1 MFIFR
6 LRRPGGSFEKP
17 LPGPPQNFCLV
28 KKIMSRVAIAVGA
41 LGLLLFFAIY
51 LEVKDR
57 IVLVAP
63 MSTPFFEDYQGNY
76 ISEGWG
82 SDAPKGYWKVEGE
95 LPHRLKEAF
104 LAIED
109 KRFYQHFGVDWY
121 ALARAFLN
129 NFFKGP
135 RRGAST
141 IAMQVARMQSPGK
154 RTYWKKLCEI
164 VIARLLVRKYGR
176 EAVFRHYLCLV
187 PQGNRIHGTSYAA
200 RRYFRKPMEDLGWAE
215 AALLASLPKA
225 PGRMNL
231 FSFKG
236 FERASQR
243 AKIVLKLLFQQ
254 EKIDAET
261 YRVSRRHLAH
271 MTPPVPETRP
281 FHSYHAIMNME
292 NAMRNRG
299 ITTFHRPVRTSLDLE
314 LQDFLA
320 FVSLDAM
327 SEYRPL
333 GAGNI
338 ALMVVERATGEV
350 RGYLGSEYYY
360 DDRNAGAID
369 YARIPRASG
378 STLKPFIYALGLME
392 NQYTPSSVLA
402 DLPFHIAHPSG
413 QYLVSNY
420 DSYFLGPLLY
430 RKALANSR
438 NTPAVQV
445 IKKVGLEKAHD
456 FFRRIGLERTNN
468 EASHYGLSLAIGGLY
483 VTLQDLVQAYG
494 ILANDG
500 RNFSLNWFQWEQM
513 NQTSQNALAV
523 QNKSFWRSRNLFSK
537 RFLAAGGIQILPDD
551 IARQVTLF
559 LSDPMARLPSFSRM
573 GVLEYLFPVA
583 IKTGTSQGFRDA
595 WAVAWSNRYIVGVW
609 IGHPNNDRMK
619 EVNGMAAAK
628 VVKRIMLHL
637 HPEENR
643 GVHET
648 PFALPRGYRAVKI
661 CALSGQRATDLCSE
675 VVLEYFK
682 PGTEPMAACSVHRQY
697 PVDRRTGALAN
708 IYTPSSEVEL
718 KTFVVLPPEYSAWA
732 AGQGYEKPPVDMKS
746 IPRASV
752 EIRSPVD
759 RSQVLLDPETPR
771 KFQTLALKANVTP
784 AVPHI
789 IWIVDGKELEPV
801 SYPYVVRWPLEPGE
815 HTFQA
820 RFPHANVQSEV
831 VSISVSEY

>member
-1 MFIFR
+1 LFPLILEGFFIAMTHLR
-6 LRRPGGSFEKP
+6 LF
-17 LPGPPQNFCLV
+17 
-28 KKIMSRVAIAVGA
+28 KKIARRAVIGLA
-41 LGLLLFFAIY
+41 VLILLLFFAIY

-57 IVLVAP
+57 VVLAAP
-63 MSTPFFEDYQGNY
+63 MSTPFFEDHQGNY

-82 SDAPKGYWKVEGE
+82 SDSPKGYWKVEGE
-95 LPHRLKEAF
+95 LPHRLKEVFIAV
-104 LAIED
+104 ED
-109 KRFYQHFGVDWY
+109 KRFYHHSGVDLY

-129 NFFKGP
+129 HFFKGP

-141 IAMQVARMQSPGK
+141 IAMQVARMQNSGK

-164 VIARLLVRKYGR
+164 IIARLLVRKYGR

-187 PQGNRIHGTSYAA
+187 PQGNRIHGTAYAA

-215 AALLASLPKA
+215 AALLAALPKA

-231 FSFKG
+231 FSYKG
-236 FERASQR
+236 FECASER
-243 AKIVLKLLFQQ
+243 AKIVLKLLFLQD
-254 EKIDAET
+254 KIDAET

-271 MTPPVPETRP
+271 LTPPVRETRP

-292 NAMRNRG
+292 DAMKKSGVNF
-299 ITTFHRPVRTSLDLE
+299 FHRPVRTSLDLE

-338 ALMVVERATGEV
+338 ALMVVERATGKV

-369 YARIPRASG
+369 YARTPRASG
-378 STLKPFIYALGLME
+378 STLKPFIYALGLVGH
-392 NQYTPSSVLA
+392 QYTPSAILA
-402 DLPFHIAHPSG
+402 DLPFHIAHPGG

-420 DSYFLGPLLY
+420 DSYFLGPMLY

-445 IKKVGLEKAHD
+445 IKKVGLEKVHD
-456 FFRRIGLERTNN
+456 FFRRIGLEQTDN

-483 VTLQDLVQAYG
+483 VTLQDLVRAYG

-500 RNFSLNWFQWEQM
+500 RNFSLNWFQWDQM
-513 NQTSQNALAV
+513 KQISQNALAV
-523 QNKSFWRSRNLFSK
+523 QNKSFWKSRNLFSK
-537 RFLAAGGIQILPDD
+537 RFLAAGGTQIIPEA

-619 EVNGMAAAK
+619 KVNGMAAAK

-661 CALSGQRATDLCSE
+661 CALSGHRATDLCSE

-682 PGTEPMAACSVHRQY
+682 PGTEPIAACGVHRRY
-697 PVDRRTGALAN
+697 PVDRRTGMLAS
-708 IYTPSSEVEL
+708 IHTPPTEVEL

-732 AGQGYEKPPVDMKS
+732 AAQGYEKPPVEVKS
-746 IPRASV
+746 IPHASV
-752 EIRSPVD
+752 EIRNPVD

-771 KFQTLALKANVTP
+771 KFQTLALKASVTP

-789 IWIVDGKELEPV
+789 IWIVDGKPLEPV
-801 SYPYVVRWPLEPGE
+801 SYPYVVRWPLKPGE

-820 RFPHANVQSEV
+820 RFPHANVRSEV